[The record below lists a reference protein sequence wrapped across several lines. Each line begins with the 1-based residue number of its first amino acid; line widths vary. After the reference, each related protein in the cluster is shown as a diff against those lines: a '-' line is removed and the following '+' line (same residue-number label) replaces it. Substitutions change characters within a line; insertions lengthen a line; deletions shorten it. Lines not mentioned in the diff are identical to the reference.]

1 MAEVLPHPDMDRDFS
16 QFPFSFADGY
26 VDIRTRNGEPL
37 TPAMGVYLLELAKQ
51 ILLNEALEG

>member
-37 TPAMGVYLLELAKQ
+37 SVSTAVYLLELAKQ
-51 ILLNEALEG
+51 IILTESLEG